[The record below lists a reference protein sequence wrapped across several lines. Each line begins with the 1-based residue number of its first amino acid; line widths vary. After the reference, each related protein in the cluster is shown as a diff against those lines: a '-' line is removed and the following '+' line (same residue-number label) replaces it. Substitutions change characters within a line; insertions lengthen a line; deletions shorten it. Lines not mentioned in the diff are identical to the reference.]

1 MGDHLNIPKQPTI
14 PPMPKKPER
23 CGDCISRKAVLESLE
38 TDCSLIMFDSYGNL
52 TFTGERIIE
61 AIKRVPSVEPER
73 KPGKWMPHM
82 VTAKCE
88 SSDHEGCS
96 ECQVCF
102 YGEPTWS
109 WKYCPNCGK
118 PMEVQNAKDIN
129 ISIKL
134 DDFDR
139 SGEEWR

>member
-1 MGDHLNIPKQPTI
+1 MSDL
-14 PPMPKKPER
+14 
-23 CGDCISRKAVLESLE
+23 ISRQAVLESLK
-38 TDCSLIMFDSYGNL
+38 TDYSLIMFDSYGNL

-88 SSDHEGCS
+88 SIDHDVCS
-96 ECQVCF
+96 ECHVCF

-129 ISIKL
+129 SSIKL

>member
-1 MGDHLNIPKQPTI
+1 MSDL
-14 PPMPKKPER
+14 
-23 CGDCISRKAVLESLE
+23 ISRQAAFIALNKRAENVSLKTRIGLLDAVRV
-38 TDCSLIMFDSYGNL
+38 I
-52 TFTGERIIE
+52 GEL
-61 AIKRVPSVEPER
+61 PSVESER
-73 KPGKWMPHM
+73 KTGKWMPHM

-88 SSDHEGCS
+88 SIDHDVCS
-96 ECQVCF
+96 ECHVCF

-129 ISIKL
+129 SSIKL

>member
-1 MGDHLNIPKQPTI
+1 MSDL
-14 PPMPKKPER
+14 
-23 CGDCISRKAVLESLE
+23 ISRKAVLESLE

-52 TFTGERIIE
+52 TFAGERITE
-61 AIKRVPSVEPER
+61 AIHELPSVEPER
-73 KPGKWMPHM
+73 KKGKWIPHM
-82 VTAKCE
+82 VNEKCE
-88 SSDHEGCS
+88 SIDRDVCS
-96 ECQVCF
+96 ECHVCF

>member
-1 MGDHLNIPKQPTI
+1 MDGIILR
-14 PPMPKKPER
+14 KK
-23 CGDCISRKAVLESLE
+23 LESGITSGLAE
-38 TDCSLIMFDSYGNL
+38 SEDKLDELVEDS
-52 TFTGERIIE
+52 
-61 AIKRVPSVEPER
+61 KKSV

-88 SSDHEGCS
+88 SIDHDVCS
-96 ECQVCF
+96 ECHVCF

-129 ISIKL
+129 ISIKS

-139 SGEEWR
+139 SGGEWR